1 MAATAH
7 RASVHAYRLIA
18 KSDRWNFSART
29 IDRQGFESLLDVGQ
43 AVDEHSVRDLV
54 EPLITTVPEGPPEYV
69 ATAGQTL
76 ARQGNVTIV
85 SVESLRVVANVV
97 DGDEAHDVELSST
110 AEGLLALCNCTIGHS
125 GHLCPHSF
133 ATAFVVWNS
142 G

>member
-1 MAATAH
+1 MPAAAR
-7 RASVHAYRLIA
+7 RAPVHLYRLIA
-18 KSDRWNFSART
+18 KSDRWNFAART
-29 IDRQGFESLLDVGQ
+29 IDMQGFESLDVEQ

-54 EPLITTVPEGPPEYV
+54 EPLVTTVPEGPPEYV

-110 AEGLLALCNCTIGHS
+110 AEGLLARCNCTIGHS